1 MLTPDEASAVKL
13 TEDLRTLQGCVV
25 VPGAEMNFVQVAGA
39 SHEYE
44 LLRLDVLSR
53 MAAGAYT
60 AVVAPVAAACQL
72 TMPRRSCWGAP
83 AR

>member
-1 MLTPDEASAVKL
+1 
-13 TEDLRTLQGCVV
+13 
-25 VPGAEMNFVQVAGA
+25 MNFVQVAGA